1 MPLKRGMPDHNHAPA
16 WLFAFVD
23 LAFLMIIDMTQVG
36 VDDASPDFCEIS
48 VPKIRTETAD
58 ALPARFHNR
67 WQLRVYPPVA
77 DGMGPFELS
86 RNDDADVG
94 PKPSDRLELA
104 DLERQ
109 LASLK
114 DGGEGRPLLAPHED
128 SLSQDLLAAAN
139 AIENQWPR
147 RRRVAVIPLAAEVA
161 NR

>member
-1 MPLKRGMPDHNHAPA
+1 MPDHNHAPA

-23 LAFLMIIDMTQVG
+23 LAFLLIIAMTQVG
-36 VDDASPDFCEIS
+36 VDDASPDFGEIS
-48 VPKIRTETAD
+48 VPKIRTESAD

-77 DGMGPFELS
+77 DGTGPFELS

-104 DLERQ
+104 GLERR

-114 DGGEGRPLLAPHED
+114 GGGEGRPLLAPHED